1 LAGASQKKSQ
11 WLADWK
17 KTLINDLN
25 RKQFSGAIVDTAGAE
40 YTGVTSADN
49 QTVALKLA
57 YGIARVPWSK
67 LAPKTLLTISTSFI
81 RSNAPDAADRQWL
94 CAVYANATGQ
104 ADAARQL
111 AEAAVQ
117 SKAEYRDQIDLL
129 FGR

>member
-1 LAGASQKKSQ
+1 M
-11 WLADWK
+11 
-17 KTLINDLN
+17 
-25 RKQFSGAIVDTAGAE
+25 DTSGAE

-49 QTVALKLA
+49 QTIALKLP

-67 LAPKTLLTISTSFI
+67 LAPKTLLSISSSFI
-81 RSNAPDAADRQWL
+81 EPNAPDAADRKWL

-111 AEAAVQ
+111 VEAAAQ
-117 SKAEYRDQIDLL
+117 SKPEYREQIDLL